1 MNEDFSAPP
10 GRAVDVHT
18 HAFPDFLAPRA
29 IARLQEKGKTLA
41 RLDGTV
47 EALLSS
53 MDRAGVSRSVVCS
66 VATGLDQFDA
76 ILNWSRQIAGRRIIP
91 FPSLHPRSPG
101 SGEEIRRVAEAG
113 FSGIK
118 LHPEYQD
125 FFIDDPSLAD
135 FYGEADEA
143 GLIIL
148 FHAGYDIGFP
158 DSDRSSPGRIAQV
171 RASFPRLRIIASHL
185 GGFRQ
190 WDEVGRTLLGTDVY
204 LDTSYVFGHIPR
216 DLLLEII
223 RGHRPDRILFGSD
236 SPWAGQGETL
246 EEIGTLGL
254 DPEIEGLIRSGNAME
269 LLGL

>member
-1 MNEDFSAPP
+1 MIEDTPVPP
-10 GRAVDVHT
+10 GGAVDVHT

-29 IARLQEKGKTLA
+29 VAQLQKKGKTLA

-47 EALLSS
+47 AALLSS
-53 MDRAGVSRSVVCS
+53 MDRAGVSHSVVCS
-66 VATGLDQFDA
+66 IATGLDQFGA
-76 ILNWSRQIAGRRIIP
+76 ILKWSRQIAGRRIIP
-91 FPSLHPRSPG
+91 FPSLHPRSPA

-143 GLIIL
+143 KLIIL

-171 RASFPRLRIIASHL
+171 RVSFPGLRIIASHL

-190 WDEVGRTLLGTDVY
+190 WEDVGRTLLGADVY

-216 DLLLEII
+216 GLLLEIL

-236 SPWAGQGETL
+236 SPWADQAESLG
-246 EEIGTLGL
+246 EIGRLGL
-254 DPEIEGLIRSGNAME
+254 DPGLEGLILSGNARE